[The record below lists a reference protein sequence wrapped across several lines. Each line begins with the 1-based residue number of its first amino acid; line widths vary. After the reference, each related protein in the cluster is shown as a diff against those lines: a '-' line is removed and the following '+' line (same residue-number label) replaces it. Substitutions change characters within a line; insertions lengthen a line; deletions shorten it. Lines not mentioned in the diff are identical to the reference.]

1 MHQRGLHAY
10 LFSHQHLNVY
20 LEISCYYATIK
31 QRSASISYNIIFI
44 KGKLNRFDYMY
55 DNLKKSTRVTI
66 VIVLTERCT
75 QMNNN
80 DEKYKNLDVV

>member
-1 MHQRGLHAY
+1 ML
-10 LFSHQHLNVY
+10 L
-20 LEISCYYATIK
+20 CYYTPIW
-31 QRSASISYNIIFI
+31 ASISYNIIFI

-75 QMNNN
+75 QMN
-80 DEKYKNLDVV
+80 EKYKNLDVV

>member
-31 QRSASISYNIIFI
+31 QRSISYNIIFI

-75 QMNNN
+75 QMN
-80 DEKYKNLDVV
+80 EKYKNLDVV

>member
-1 MHQRGLHAY
+1 
-10 LFSHQHLNVY
+10 
-20 LEISCYYATIK
+20 
-31 QRSASISYNIIFI
+31 
-44 KGKLNRFDYMY
+44 MY